1 MTEERKPTVTELWEA
16 ARRGM
21 VWRNKPIEDKI
32 DKLSILRLWIKEE
45 DITEGVFAVKATALH
60 DNLMK
65 WCKERKVTKIKI
77 NIHDFASFL
86 KDNFRNV
93 NYSNRQ
99 HYFINKEMNENLEA
113 KKERQKKH
121 NSSKTR
127 KARSKTKTK
136 ETLGSGKADL

>member
-1 MTEERKPTVTELWEA
+1 MDNEKQPTVNELWDA
-16 ARRGM
+16 ARQGM
-21 VWRNKPIEDKI
+21 IWRNKPIEDKI

-65 WCKERKVTKIKI
+65 WCKERQVTKIKI

-86 KDNFRNV
+86 KENFRNV

-99 HYFINKEMNENLEA
+99 HYFINKELLENVEL
-113 KKERQKKH
+113 KEERKKKH
-121 NSSKTR
+121 DTSKTR
-127 KARSKTKTK
+127 KPRKKVNK
-136 ETLGSGKADL
+136 PI